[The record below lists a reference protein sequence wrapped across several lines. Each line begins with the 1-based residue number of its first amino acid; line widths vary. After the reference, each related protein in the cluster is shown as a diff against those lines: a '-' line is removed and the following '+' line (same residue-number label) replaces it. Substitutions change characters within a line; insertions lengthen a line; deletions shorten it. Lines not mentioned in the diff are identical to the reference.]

1 MVEKQILK
9 LFGLLEHWAAHN
21 NSHKESY
28 MKWRDIAKEKGVN
41 SVVENLNK
49 AIEMM
54 DKATEYLLSAKNEIT
69 HNFLDEI
76 EKKRK

>member
-9 LFGLLEHWAAHN
+9 LSKLCEHWATHN

-28 MKWRDIAKEKGVN
+28 IKWRDIAKEKGLN
-41 SVVENLNK
+41 SVVEKLNK

-54 DKATEYLLSAKNEIT
+54 DKSTEYLLSAKKDLEM
-69 HNFLDEI
+69 
-76 EKKRK
+76 

>member
-9 LFGLLEHWAAHN
+9 LSKLCEHWAAHN

-28 MKWRDIAKEKGVN
+28 VKWRDVAREVLN
-41 SVVENLNK
+41 LPTVVEKLNK

-54 DKATEYLLSAKNEIT
+54 DKSTEYLLSAKKE
-69 HNFLDEI
+69 LDL
-76 EKKRK
+76 